1 MNTPARPIDGQTFAI
16 GVLTVTASVLL
27 VGFVLVSITPRQA
40 LGVGQL
46 DRGGDYIMLTQQI
59 SNSQEAVVIVDA
71 ASKRLNMYHLDANTR
86 KLGMILQGLPLDRLP
101 GNQRERDSGGRR

>member
-1 MNTPARPIDGQTFAI
+1 
-16 GVLTVTASVLL
+16 VLTVTAGVLL
-27 VGFVLVSITPRQA
+27 VGFVLVSTTPRQA

-86 KLGMILQGLPLDRLP
+86 KLGMIIQGLPLDRLP
-101 GNQRERDSGGRR
+101 GTQRERDSGGRR